1 MAPHGAKTSI
11 CEGLRFMPQYS
22 AGDTAWVLIA
32 AAFVLLMTPG
42 LAFLYGGMTRAKST
56 LNIMMMS
63 LASIGIVTIIWI
75 TFGYSVAFGHKGA
88 IIGPIQQSVLGAE
101 ESSAPLI
108 NGTSPYAIPVLAFA
122 AFQLTFA
129 IITTALISGSIAD
142 RTKFSSWCVFAAL
155 WVTIVYLPVAH
166 WSFDFGDATGKGAG
180 WLAARGLQDFAGGT
194 VVEINSG
201 FAGLAMALVLGKRV
215 GWRKDPMRPHNVPL
229 VIIGAGLLWF
239 GWFGFNAGSA
249 LGANHLAA
257 LAFMNTQIAGSV
269 ALAGWLVVER
279 IRDGKPTSLG
289 AASGAVAGLVAI
301 TPSCAFVSPMGA
313 AIIGLL
319 AGVLCALAIGLKYR
333 LGYDDSL
340 DVVGLHGVGGVIGTL
355 AIGFLGT
362 SAVNSAG
369 KDGLF
374 YGGGTQL
381 LQVQALGTFSVLAY
395 SFIMT
400 FLIGTVLDK
409 TIGMRISRDA
419 EIEGVDLTEHAESG
433 YEFDH
438 GSGSGSV
445 GGILSGALQ
454 SKGNDE

>member
-1 MAPHGAKTSI
+1 MS
-11 CEGLRFMPQYS
+11 QYN
-22 AGDTAWVLIA
+22 AGDIAWVLVSA
-32 AAFVLLMTPG
+32 ALVLLMTPG

-75 TFGYSVAFGHKGA
+75 TFGYSLAFGHGGSML
-88 IIGPIQQSVLGAE
+88 GPFQLSSLGAQ
-101 ESSAPLI
+101 ESAGPVV
-108 NGTSPYAIPVLAFA
+108 NGSTYAIPVLAFA

-142 RTKFSSWCVFAAL
+142 RTKFVSWCVFAAI
-155 WVTIVYLPVAH
+155 WVTLVYLPVAH
-166 WSFDFGDATGKGAG
+166 WSFDFGDANGNGAG
-180 WLAARGLQDFAGGT
+180 WLAALGLQDFAGGT

-269 ALAGWLVVER
+269 ALVGWLVVER

-301 TPSCAFVSPMGA
+301 TPSCAFVSPIGA
-313 AIIGLL
+313 AVIGLL
-319 AGVLCALAIGLKYR
+319 AGLLCALAIGLKYR
-333 LGYDDSL
+333 FGYDDSL

-362 SAVNSAG
+362 SVVNSAG

-374 YGGGTQL
+374 YGGGTEL
-381 LQVQALGTFSVLAY
+381 LKIQAIGTFSVLAY

-400 FLIGTVLDK
+400 YIIGTVLDK

-419 EIEGVDLTEHAESG
+419 EIEGVDVTEHAESG

-438 GSGSGSV
+438 AGSSGSV
-445 GGILSGALQ
+445 GGILSGALHTR
-454 SKGNDE
+454 GDEE

>member
-1 MAPHGAKTSI
+1 MTVSAI
-11 CEGLRFMPQYS
+11 S
-22 AGDTAWVLIA
+22 AGDTAWVLVA
-32 AAFVLLMTPG
+32 TAFVLLMTPG
-42 LAFLYGGMTRAKST
+42 LAFLYGGMTRSKST

-63 LASIGIVTIIWI
+63 LASMGIVTVIWI
-75 TFGYSVAFGHKGA
+75 TFGYSLAFGHGGP
-88 IIGPIQQSVLGAE
+88 IIGPFKLSSLGAE
-101 ESSAPLI
+101 EGSAPLV
-108 NGTSPYAIPVLAFA
+108 NGSVYAIPVLAFA

-142 RTKFSSWCVFAAL
+142 RTKFTSWCVFAAL
-155 WVTIVYLPVAH
+155 WVTLVYLPLAH
-166 WSFDFGDATGKGAG
+166 WSFDFGDANGNGAG

-215 GWRKDPMRPHNVPL
+215 GWRKDPMRPHNIPL
-229 VIIGAGLLWF
+229 VIIGAGILWF

-249 LGANHLAA
+249 LKADHVAA
-257 LAFMNTQIAGSV
+257 LAFMNSQIAASL
-269 ALAGWLVVER
+269 ALISWLVVER

-289 AASGAVAGLVAI
+289 AASGAIAGLVAI
-301 TPSCAFVSPMGA
+301 TPSCAYVSPIGA

-319 AGVLCALAIGLKYR
+319 AGALCALAISLKYKF
-333 LGYDDSL
+333 GYDDSL
-340 DVVGLHGVGGVIGTL
+340 DVVGLHGVGGIIGTL

-381 LQVQALGTFSVLAY
+381 LSVQALGVVTAMTY
-395 SFIMT
+395 SFVVT
-400 FLIGTVLDK
+400 FAIGYALDK
-409 TIGMRISRDA
+409 TIGMRVTRDA

-438 GSGSGSV
+438 AGSSGAI
-445 GGILSGALQ
+445 GGIFSGTANREGSQ
-454 SKGNDE
+454 